1 MNVVTSPIPSTSKVP
16 QDPAPASSVA
26 PVPDV
31 DQAPLSNPV
40 QAQAQNVIPVPDLE
54 VPEEILEMLG
64 QAKNLEEKLGEKIP
78 KEISERWGK
87 ILLDGLVKE
96 QKEALR
102 DKMLIPENFLL
113 VRAPRLNPEVSAVLT
128 EPAKKR
134 DKRLEF
140 SQNQLGSG
148 IAGLVNLTKDLIQS
162 DVPKLEVIKK
172 LSEVAQILLDLH
184 YEETIN
190 RRKLL
195 LPLLDKSF
203 WNTTNG
209 VKRETF
215 LFGDKLGETIK
226 NSKDIEKSGQ
236 QIKKPTAPQQRFQ
249 PKPSFSGN
257 SRFPPRQQSNSKP
270 AAVPSRY
277 YEPQPSTSA
286 RRNQNSSRPRQYK
299 QPPPNKSRERRR
311 N

>member
-1 MNVVTSPIPSTSKVP
+1 MAAPE
-16 QDPAPASSVA
+16 PAPAPPLASVPTVA
-26 PVPDV
+26 PVSDK
-31 DQAPLSNPV
+31 DQGCSSILVPAQLPNSTPV
-40 QAQAQNVIPVPDLE
+40 LDPE

-64 QAKNLEEKLGEKIP
+64 QAKNLDEKLGEKIP

-87 ILLDGLVKE
+87 ILLDGLAKE

-113 VRAPRLNPEVSAVLT
+113 ARAPGLNPEVSAVLT

-140 SQNQLGSG
+140 SQNQLGLG

-162 DVPKLEVIKK
+162 DLSKLEIIKK

-184 YEETIN
+184 YEETLN

-203 WNTTNG
+203 WNTTHG

-236 QIKKPTAPQQRFQ
+236 QIKKPTIPQQRFQ
-249 PKPSFSGN
+249 QKPPISGN
-257 SRFPPRQQSNSKP
+257 LRFPPRQQSNSKP
-270 AAVPSRY
+270 AAAPSRY

-286 RRNQNSSRPRQYK
+286 RRNPSSSRPPRPYR
-299 QPPPNKSRERRR
+299 PPPNKSRDRRR

>member
-1 MNVVTSPIPSTSKVP
+1 MASP
-16 QDPAPASSVA
+16 DPAPVCGPSVD
-26 PVPDV
+26 PVSDI
-31 DQAPLSNPV
+31 DRGCSLLPV
-40 QAQAQNVIPVPDLE
+40 QAQAPNSTPASDPE

-64 QAKNLEEKLGEKIP
+64 QAKNLDEKLGEKIP

-87 ILLDGLVKE
+87 ILLDGLAKE
-96 QKEALR
+96 QKESLR
-102 DKMLIPENFLL
+102 EKMLIPENFLL

-162 DVPKLEVIKK
+162 DVPKFEVIKK

-184 YEETIN
+184 FEETLN

-203 WNTTNG
+203 WNTTHG
-209 VKRETF
+209 IKRETF
-215 LFGDKLGETIK
+215 LFGDKLSETIK
-226 NSKDIEKSGQ
+226 NSKDIEKSSQ
-236 QIKKPTAPQQRFQ
+236 QIKKPTVPQQRFQ
-249 PKPSFSGN
+249 QKPPISEN
-257 SRFPPRQQSNSKP
+257 LRFPPRQQSNSKP
-270 AAVPSRY
+270 AAAPSRY

-286 RRNQNSSRPRQYK
+286 RRNPSSARPRHYK
-299 QPPPNKSRERRR
+299 QPPPQSKYRDRRR